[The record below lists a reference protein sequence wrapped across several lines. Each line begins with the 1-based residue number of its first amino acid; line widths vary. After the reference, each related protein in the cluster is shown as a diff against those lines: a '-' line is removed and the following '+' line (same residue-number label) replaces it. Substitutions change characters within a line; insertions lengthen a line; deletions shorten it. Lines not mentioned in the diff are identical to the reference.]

1 MKKIIIL
8 ATIAT
13 LSTSTFAATASA
25 SQKLSTSELKGMD
38 CATLSVE
45 KSNAKQS
52 LEAADKNLANISAK
66 AQDPSAKVSKWAGI
80 AGGALGAF
88 GKGDS
93 KAGQLA
99 NSIAGQQDTSDA
111 SNPDVQQKL
120 KADSQANFDNIVVY
134 QKSKKCKI

>member
-1 MKKIIIL
+1 MKKIIVL
-8 ATIAT
+8 GTIVT
-13 LSTSTFAATASA
+13 LSATTFAASEYA

-52 LEAADKNLANISAK
+52 LETADRNLANISAK

-93 KAGQLA
+93 KAGQFA
-99 NSIAGQQDTSDA
+99 NSVAGPQDTSDA
-111 SNPDVQQKL
+111 SNPEAQQKL
-120 KADSQANFDNIVVY
+120 KADSQANFDNISVY

>member
-1 MKKIIIL
+1 MKKFIAL

-13 LSTSTFAATASA
+13 LSVSTFAATEAT
-25 SQKLSTSELKGMD
+25 SQKLSTSELKAMD

-45 KSNAKQS
+45 KSNARHS
-52 LEAADKNLANISAK
+52 LDAADKNLANINAK

-80 AGGALGAF
+80 AGGALSAF

-99 NSIAGQQDTSDA
+99 NSVAGPQDTSDA

-120 KADSQANFDNIVVY
+120 KADSQANLDNIAVY

>member
-1 MKKIIIL
+1 MKKIIVL
-8 ATIAT
+8 ATSVMLSAT
-13 LSTSTFAATASA
+13 TFAAEST
-25 SQKLSTSELKGMD
+25 SQKLSTSELKAMD

-45 KSNAKQS
+45 KSNAQQS
-52 LEAADKNLANISAK
+52 LEAADKNLANINAK

-80 AGGALGAF
+80 ASGALSAF

-99 NSIAGQQDTSDA
+99 NSVAGQQDTSDA
-111 SNPDVQQKL
+111 SNPDIQQKL
-120 KADSQANFDNIVVY
+120 KADSQANLNNIAVY